1 MLIPIIFLFYLSAV
15 VIWTHSTLGLQW
27 DWLDSR
33 CYNIRSGHYVEGAL
47 HSTFVRRRARSIRLG
62 RGGGNSAAHCRASA
76 GSRRRRVFRPA
87 SLSVYRVSRRNWLL
101 HLILSQSIGRY
112 FWHPFAP
119 SKTNISW
126 NVCLRQRSFAMKS
139 LGTIVSRVS
148 SKFEFQVWYLN

>member
-62 RGGGNSAAHCRASA
+62 RGGSNSAAHCRASA
-76 GSRRRRVFRPA
+76 GCSRRSSRVFRPA
-87 SLSVYRVSRRNWLL
+87 SLSVYRVSRRNWLP

-139 LGTIVSRVS
+139 LGTIVKSAQNSNFR
-148 SKFEFQVWYLN
+148 FGI

>member
-62 RGGGNSAAHCRASA
+62 RVGGNSVAHCRAA
-76 GSRRRRVFRPA
+76 PRPAAAIGCRRRSSRRVFRPA

-119 SKTNISW
+119 SKTNISRSI
-126 NVCLRQRSFAMKS
+126 CLRTAIICHEITRNHCQ
-139 LGTIVSRVS
+139 
-148 SKFEFQVWYLN
+148 